1 MKRNANCLLTILKK
15 YGSELTTSQ
24 ILEYTVLYPE
34 LCKDCNSGSGV
45 ISTAKELMEKGIVK
59 RTIAKGG
66 FRWSLNP
73 V

>member
-1 MKRNANCLLTILKK
+1 MKRNSDCLMTILNKH
-15 YGSELTTSQ
+15 GSELTTSQ
-24 ILEYTVLYPE
+24 ILKFTVLYPE
-34 LCKDCNSGSGV
+34 LCKDCSSGSVV

-73 V
+73 E